1 MKKKCYTAIIDNG
14 HGFDTSGKRSPIIDG
29 TRLFEYEFNRD
40 VARRLDELLQFIGIK
55 PVLIVPE
62 ENDIPLD
69 ERAKRV
75 REYVQSHPDEQC
87 VFISIHGNASGD
99 GGWMQAQG
107 WSAWTTKGQ
116 NESDK
121 LADCLYDAFQPL
133 LRDRKVRINTT
144 DGDRDYEA
152 NFAVIRK
159 AEIACPSVLTEN
171 FFMDN
176 KDDCAF
182 MLSEQ
187 GRDRIAHAHMVG
199 ILNYFYL

>member
-1 MKKKCYTAIIDNG
+1 MKTAIIDNG
-14 HGFDTSGKRSPIIDG
+14 HGFDTNGKRSPLMAG
-29 TRLFEYEFNRD
+29 GARLFEYEFNRD
-40 VARRLDELLQFIGIK
+40 IARRLAELLQAVGVK

-62 ENDIPLD
+62 ENDIPLN
-69 ERAKRV
+69 ERARRV
-75 REYVQSHPDEQC
+75 REYVQSHPDEKC
-87 VFISIHGNASGD
+87 VFISIHGNASGN
-99 GGWMQAQG
+99 GEWMQAQG

-116 NESDK
+116 NESDR
-121 LADCLYDAFQPL
+121 LAERLYDAFQPL
-133 LRDRKVRINTT
+133 LRDRKVRVNTT

-159 AEIACPSVLTEN
+159 AEIACPAVLTEN

-176 KDDCAF
+176 KSDCSF

>member
-1 MKKKCYTAIIDNG
+1 MMKTAIIDNG
-14 HGFDTSGKRSPIIDG
+14 HGFDTKGKRSPITSG
-29 TRLFEYEFNRD
+29 GVRLFEYEFNRD
-40 VARRLDELLQFIGIK
+40 IARRLAELLQAVGVK

-62 ENDIPLD
+62 ENDIPLA
-69 ERAKRV
+69 ERANRV
-75 REYVQSHPDEQC
+75 REYVQAHPDEQC
-87 VFISIHGNASGD
+87 VFVSIHGNASGS
-99 GGWMQAQG
+99 GEWMQAQG

-116 NESDK
+116 NESDR
-121 LADCLYDAFQPL
+121 LAEYLYDAFQPL
-133 LRDRKVRINTT
+133 LRDRKVRVNTT

>member
-1 MKKKCYTAIIDNG
+1 MKTVIIDNG
-14 HGFDTSGKRSPIIDG
+14 HGFDTKGKRSPVTPDG
-29 TRLFEYEFNRD
+29 ARLFEYEFNRD
-40 VARRLDELLQFIGIK
+40 IARRIAELLQAVGVK

-62 ENDIPLD
+62 NNDIPLD

-75 REYVQSHPDEQC
+75 REYVQAHPDEQC
-87 VFISIHGNASGD
+87 VFVSIHGNASGM
-99 GGWMQAQG
+99 GEWMQAKG

-116 NESDK
+116 NKSDR

-133 LRDRKVRINTT
+133 LRDRKVRVNTT

-159 AEIACPSVLTEN
+159 AEIACPAVLTEN

-176 KDDCAF
+176 KSDCEF
-182 MLSEQ
+182 MMSEQ

-199 ILNYFYL
+199 LLNYFFL

>member
-1 MKKKCYTAIIDNG
+1 MTKTVLLDNG
-14 HGFDTSGKRSPIIDG
+14 HGKDTAGKRSPLMDDG
-29 TRLFEYEFNRD
+29 RRLMEYEFNRD
-40 VARRLDELLQFIGIK
+40 VAHRLSELLQAVGVK

-62 ENDIPLD
+62 VNDIALSTRA
-69 ERAKRV
+69 ERVK
-75 REYVQSHPDEQC
+75 EYVRKHPDEKC
-87 VFISIHGNASGD
+87 VFVSIHGNASGN
-99 GGWMQAQG
+99 GAWMKAQG
-107 WSAWTTKGQ
+107 WSAWTTPGQ

-121 LADCLYDAFQPL
+121 LAERLYDAFQPML
-133 LRDRKVRINTT
+133 KDRKVLVNKA
-144 DGDRDYEA
+144 DGNRDYEA

-199 ILNYFYL
+199 ILNYFFL